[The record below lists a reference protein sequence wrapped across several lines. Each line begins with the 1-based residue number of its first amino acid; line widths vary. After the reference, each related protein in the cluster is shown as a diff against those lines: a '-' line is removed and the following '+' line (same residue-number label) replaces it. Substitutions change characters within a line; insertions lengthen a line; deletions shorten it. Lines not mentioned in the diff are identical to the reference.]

1 MAAQMP
7 PVHLAGRHLLKSID
21 GTGVMRIVLHASLH
35 YFFVFPFF
43 NPNSVHLLLCE
54 RIIVA
59 VPIFILLLFLSC
71 PLCRVVPKTFETVGI
86 ALNKIQEL
94 SQSI

>member
-1 MAAQMP
+1 MATQMP

-21 GTGVMRIVLHASLH
+21 GTGVMGIVLQASLL
-35 YFFVFPFF
+35 YLFVFLFF
-43 NPNSVHLLLCE
+43 NPNSVHLLLFE

-59 VPIFILLLFLSC
+59 LPIVILLLFLLC
-71 PLCRVVPKTFETVGI
+71 PLCRVVQKIFETVGI

>member
-1 MAAQMP
+1 M
-7 PVHLAGRHLLKSID
+7 G
-21 GTGVMRIVLHASLH
+21 IVLQASLL
-35 YFFVFPFF
+35 YLFVFPFF
-43 NPNSVHLLLCE
+43 NPNSVHLFLFE

-59 VPIFILLLFLSC
+59 LPIFILLLFLLC
-71 PLCRVVPKTFETVGI
+71 PLCWVVQKIFETVGI